1 MNDEDLTEE
10 VMSAVDSLAVEDIE
24 ELIVEHEVKLT
35 CLCKM
40 LEIKLTIND
49 EEPKEKSL
57 VFVED
62 DTASIIPINLQ
73 N

>member
-10 VMSAVDSLAVEDIE
+10 VMNAVDSLAVEDIE

-40 LEIKLTIND
+40 LEIKLIIND

-57 VFVED
+57 VFVD
-62 DTASIIPINLQ
+62 DAASIIPINLQ